1 MSIDRYRYHVIHD
14 ISYPILMSIGNG
26 NINYIQLPIKD
37 DDDVRLM
44 FHVVAQI
51 PPSNTIEMGI
61 RRQIDE
67 MDENLA
73 HNDEMGGNLAVV
85 TQSVMGATNNYVD
98 IPFTNENDDVE
109 FYDEDEINEM
119 HYDDEPPTNKVSS
132 DDGEHIMPSP
142 MFKQLNWDAI
152 NSMTAEPLTPRT
164 GLWNESN
171 ELFKGLRFESK
182 EDLQYVVKRYA
193 ICRNQHLVV
202 CESEPQLWA
211 VRCKK
216 CHGMFEITKYAG
228 PHTCVYP
235 KLSQDH
241 SQLDSTLIA
250 REIQNV
256 VQRDHTTSI
265 ATLHQIVKDKFG
277 YDVHYRRIWEAKRK
291 TMLRVF
297 GDWDESYQALSK
309 WMNILKLTNPGIK
322 VVWKTIP
329 LGGFTGTSRFMRVF
343 GHLGQ
348 VLKGINAAVRNPSVG
363 WSPPH
368 AQHRYCLRHVVSNFN
383 DKFKNK
389 VLKELAYRA
398 GCQHQPRKYERYMEE
413 LKRLDEKSVAWFSK
427 LDTQKWTQAYDLG
440 YRYGWMTTNIAECI
454 NGVLKGARMLPIT
467 ALVQLTFYRCVS
479 YFETRRAEI
488 RARMAVGDVYTA
500 YAIEKFRRAE
510 AKASGHTVTIFHRIH
525 ETFEV
530 ITALHGFHMDKGLV
544 ISGNHLR
551 SMLTCASFAHMR
563 IDSWQLVEKY
573 YRLDAYASCYA
584 PEFNLIPHE
593 SYWPYHRTM
602 EPGPLD
608 PTVLHGQAT
617 HRSSA
622 AWTGVDSKEL
632 HCRRREA
639 IFHRTSVLD
648 GRIIPLLQQAGFY
661 GVARLGFISLDWH
674 LITAFVERWRPET
687 HTFHLPQGECTIT
700 LQDIA
705 MLIGLPVD
713 GDVVT
718 GSTCLDWRRS
728 SFLLWHRDLD
738 EESIQRYTRAY
749 ILQLIG
755 GFLFSGKSSDKVHLM
770 FLPLLEDF
778 EVVAWLYRLCR
789 ASHID
794 THDISAHRFCSLMG
808 MGEVPIYCISSF
820 TIAPHDD
827 QCLHLHWP
835 FGIYYKIT
843 TNFTIMR
850 IHPYVDDMNVGLP
863 IITDRVLRFGF
874 RQGIPQPCDNE
885 SILHKCDL
893 RGRHDV
899 DWTTRHGD
907 YIRRWSSRREHIARG
922 EMAIGSLGYHD
933 PYMVW
938 YRSITIRFLTRTGS
952 FHELLTTSIH
962 QIYDIAPPDDF
973 RIRRLCTTVL
983 EAIHEMDRLDAPFS
997 VDATTQLQPPSG
1009 DVRPTRRGPRGV
1021 RTRGG
1026 GPHTRSSPPPH
1037 QQPISSITR
1046 SGGVRT
1052 RGGGPHTRSSPPLH
1066 QQPISP
1072 ITRSGGVRTRGGGP
1086 HTRSSPPP
1094 HQQPISPITRSGG
1107 VRTRGRGAH
1116 TRGTRHTSVLRDA
1129 PSTDISLPPVQE
1141 TPITPMEVPS
1151 TPPVV
1156 PLVASSPPSIEATL
1170 VHEELVHI
1178 ANDDQ
1183 QGQKTNRGRGHGR
1196 GRGRRRGR
1204 GAHGGLHVSPIE
1216 PLLEHAHH
1224 RRPLRKRKAPS
1235 CGTH

>member
-1 MSIDRYRYHVIHD
+1 MLSMIFR
-14 ISYPILMSIGNG
+14 YPILMSIGNG

-51 PPSNTIEMGI
+51 LPSNTIEMYLQTRPRDHSSELSPSFDQEIMGHDVEI
-61 RRQIDE
+61 PAKGNLAVQIDE

-73 HNDEMGGNLAVV
+73 HNDEMGGNLAV
-85 TQSVMGATNNYVD
+85 
-98 IPFTNENDDVE
+98 DD
-109 FYDEDEINEM
+109 INEM
-119 HYDDEPPTNKVSS
+119 NYDDEPPTNKAFL
-132 DDGEHIMPSP
+132 DDGEHTMSFL

-152 NSMTAEPLTPRT
+152 NSMTIGPLTSRIE
-164 GLWNESN
+164 LWNESN

-182 EDLQYVVKRYA
+182 EDLQYAVKRYA

-216 CHGMFEITKYAG
+216 WQEGCNWRLRACRRKSHGMFEITKYADR
-228 PHTCVYP
+228 H
-235 KLSQDH
+235 
-241 SQLDSTLIA
+241 A
-250 REIQNV
+250 
-256 VQRDHTTSI
+256 
-265 ATLHQIVKDKFG
+265 
-277 YDVHYRRIWEAKRK
+277 
-291 TMLRVF
+291 
-297 GDWDESYQALSK
+297 
-309 WMNILKLTNPGIK
+309 
-322 VVWKTIP
+322 
-329 LGGFTGTSRFMRVF
+329 
-343 GHLGQ
+343 
-348 VLKGINAAVRNPSVG
+348 GINVAVRNPSVG

-440 YRYGWMTTNIAECI
+440 YRYGWMTTNITKCI

-530 ITALHGFHMDKGLV
+530 ITALHGFHMDKGRNKQVVKLNEGTCSCNKWQSFGIPCSHFYMDRPHTV
-544 ISGNHLR
+544 C
-551 SMLTCASFAHMR
+551 MLFSIKTH
-563 IDSWQLVEKY
+563 SWRHKHIWAMPSSYMDEK
-573 YRLDAYASCYA
+573 S
-584 PEFNLIPHE
+584 IP
-593 SYWPYHRTM
+593 
-602 EPGPLD
+602 
-608 PTVLHGQAT
+608 
-617 HRSSA
+617 
-622 AWTGVDSKEL
+622 
-632 HCRRREA
+632 
-639 IFHRTSVLD
+639 
-648 GRIIPLLQQAGFY
+648 
-661 GVARLGFISLDWH
+661 
-674 LITAFVERWRPET
+674 
-687 HTFHLPQGECTIT
+687 
-700 LQDIA
+700 
-705 MLIGLPVD
+705 
-713 GDVVT
+713 
-718 GSTCLDWRRS
+718 
-728 SFLLWHRDLD
+728 
-738 EESIQRYTRAY
+738 RYTRTY

-778 EVVAWLYRLCR
+778 EVAGRYT
-789 ASHID
+789 SHID
-794 THDISAHRFCSLMG
+794 THDISGPLILLQLWVWERFPFIAPHRLR
-808 MGEVPIYCISSF
+808 
-820 TIAPHDD
+820 IAPHDD
-827 QCLHLHWP
+827 QLPPPPLAIRWRDEFRTMHILAQYRHHLDRL
-835 FGIYYKIT
+835 T
-843 TNFTIMR
+843 TNQVIK
-850 IHPYVDDMNVGLP
+850 V
-863 IITDRVLRFGF
+863 
-874 RQGIPQPCDNE
+874 
-885 SILHKCDL
+885 
-893 RGRHDV
+893 HDV
-899 DWTTRHGD
+899 DWTTQHGD

-952 FHELLTTSIH
+952 FHELLTTNIH

-997 VDATTQLQPPSG
+997 VDATIQLQPPSG
-1009 DVRPTRRGPRGV
+1009 DVRPTRRGPRTREIRHTPVVARV
-1021 RTRGG
+1021 RPSTDI
-1026 GPHTRSSPPPH
+1026 SLPPH
-1037 QQPISSITR
+1037 QQPTSS
-1046 SGGVRT
+1046 
-1052 RGGGPHTRSSPPLH
+1052 
-1066 QQPISP
+1066 

-1094 HQQPISPITRSGG
+1094 HQQSISSITLSGGVRTRGEGPHTRSSPPPHQQPISPITGSGG

-1129 PSTDISLPPVQE
+1129 PSTDISLATQMMINKDKRLIVAE
-1141 TPITPMEVPS
+1141 DMVED
-1151 TPPVV
+1151 VV
-1156 PLVASSPPSIEATL
+1156 
-1170 VHEELVHI
+1170 
-1178 ANDDQ
+1178 
-1183 QGQKTNRGRGHGR
+1183 G
-1196 GRGRRRGR
+1196 GR

-1216 PLLEHAHH
+1216 PIVEHAHH
-1224 RRPLRKRKAPS
+1224 RRPLRKRKTPL

>member
-1 MSIDRYRYHVIHD
+1 MR
-14 ISYPILMSIGNG
+14 
-26 NINYIQLPIKD
+26 
-37 DDDVRLM
+37 
-44 FHVVAQI
+44 
-51 PPSNTIEMGI
+51 
-61 RRQIDE
+61 
-67 MDENLA
+67 
-73 HNDEMGGNLAVV
+73 
-85 TQSVMGATNNYVD
+85 ATNNYVD

-182 EDLQYVVKRYA
+182 EDLQYAVKRYA

-216 CHGMFEITKYAG
+216 WQEGCNWRLRACRRKSHGMFEITKYAG

-291 TMLRVF
+291 AMLRVF

-309 WMNILKLTNPGIK
+309 WMNILQLTNLEQRHHVTQREGICL
-322 VVWKTIP
+322 I
-329 LGGFTGTSRFMRVF
+329 SDR
-343 GHLGQ
+343 HA
-348 VLKGINAAVRNPSVG
+348 GINAAVRNPSVG

-398 GCQHQPRKYERYMEE
+398 GCQHQPWKYERYMEE

-488 RARMAVGDVYTA
+488 RARMVVGDVYTA
-500 YAIEKFRRAE
+500 YAIEKFRRARP
-510 AKASGHTVTIFHRIH
+510 K
-525 ETFEV
+525 
-530 ITALHGFHMDKGLV
+530 LV
-544 ISGNHLR
+544 DTLSPFSIEFMKHL
-551 SMLTCASFAHMR
+551 
-563 IDSWQLVEKY
+563 K
-573 YRLDAYASCYA
+573 LDAYASCYA
-584 PEFNLIPHE
+584 PEFNLIPHK
-593 SYWPYHRTM
+593 SYWSYPDFPILH
-602 EPGPLD
+602 PD
-608 PTVLHGQAT
+608 PTSMRDKGRPRSSRIRNEMDLKEPSVRIRCGLCITARWSRDPWIRQFYMDRPHTGHLQHGQVLT
-617 HRSSA
+617 RRSFI
-622 AWTGVDSKEL
+622 VD
-632 HCRRREA
+632 
-639 IFHRTSVLD
+639 
-648 GRIIPLLQQAGFY
+648 
-661 GVARLGFISLDWH
+661 
-674 LITAFVERWRPET
+674 
-687 HTFHLPQGECTIT
+687 
-700 LQDIA
+700 
-705 MLIGLPVD
+705 
-713 GDVVT
+713 DV
-718 GSTCLDWRRS
+718 RRS
-728 SFLLWHRDLD
+728 SIAPVTRWTYYSFVAAGRLLWTHSGDTDIDGQRLHLTWLSQSFPTLAPDAD
-738 EESIQRYTRAY
+738 EESISV
-749 ILQLIG
+749 ILGLI
-755 GFLFSGKSSDKVHLM
+755 SYSS
-770 FLPLLEDF
+770 LEGSACL
-778 EVVAWLYRLCR
+778 AWLYRQLCR

-794 THDISAHRFCSLMG
+794 THDISSPLILLQLWVWERFPFIAPHRLH
-808 MGEVPIYCISSF
+808 
-820 TIAPHDD
+820 IAPHDD
-827 QCLHLHWP
+827 QLPPPPLAIRWRDE
-835 FGIYYKIT
+835 FR
-843 TNFTIMR
+843 TISISMHVLLSIGTILIDLQQIR
-850 IHPYVDDMNVGLP
+850 P
-863 IITDRVLRFGF
+863 DRVLRQFGF

-1009 DVRPTRRGPRGV
+1009 DVRPTRRGPRTREIRHTPAVARV
-1021 RTRGG
+1021 RPLTDI
-1026 GPHTRSSPPPH
+1026 SPPPH
-1037 QQPISSITR
+1037 QQPTSSITR

-1052 RGGGPHTRSSPPLH
+1052 RGGGPHTRSSPPPHQQAISSITRSGGVRTRGGRPHTRSSPPPH

-1116 TRGTRHTSVLRDA
+1116 MRGTRHTSVLRDA

-1216 PLLEHAHH
+1216 PLVEHAHH

>member
-1 MSIDRYRYHVIHD
+1 MILSLSHHV
-14 ISYPILMSIGNG
+14 
-26 NINYIQLPIKD
+26 
-37 DDDVRLM
+37 
-44 FHVVAQI
+44 
-51 PPSNTIEMGI
+51 
-61 RRQIDE
+61 
-67 MDENLA
+67 
-73 HNDEMGGNLAVV
+73 
-85 TQSVMGATNNYVD
+85 
-98 IPFTNENDDVE
+98 
-109 FYDEDEINEM
+109 
-119 HYDDEPPTNKVSS
+119 
-132 DDGEHIMPSP
+132 
-142 MFKQLNWDAI
+142 
-152 NSMTAEPLTPRT
+152 

-182 EDLQYVVKRYA
+182 EDLQYLCKRYA

-211 VRCKK
+211 RLRACRRKS
-216 CHGMFEITKYAG
+216 HGMFEITKYAG

-291 TMLRVF
+291 AMLRVF
-297 GDWDESYQALSK
+297 GDWDESYQALPK
-309 WMNILKLTNPGIK
+309 WMNILQLTNPGTKI
-322 VVWKTIP
+322 VWKTIP
-329 LGGFTGTSRFMRVF
+329 LGGISGNVRFMRVF
-343 GHLGQ
+343 WAFGASVEGFKHCRPIIQIDGTFLYGKYMGKLLIATSIDGNGHVFPLAFAIVEEESQDSWSWFLIALRHHVTQREGIC
-348 VLKGINAAVRNPSVG
+348 LISDRHAGINAAVRNPSVG

-368 AQHRYCLRHVVSNFN
+368 AQHRYYLRHVVSNFN

-427 LDTQKWTQAYDLG
+427 LDTQNALMG
-440 YRYGWMTTNIAECI
+440 CLR
-454 NGVLKGARMLPIT
+454 VRMLPIT

-530 ITALHGFHMDKGLV
+530 ITALHGFHMDKGRNKQVVKLNE
-544 ISGNHLR
+544 G
-551 SMLTCASFAHMR
+551 TCSCNKWQSFGIPCSHVLAVSAHMR

-584 PEFNLIPHE
+584 PEFNPIPHE
-593 SYWPYHRTM
+593 SYWSYHRTM

-617 HRSSA
+617 HRSSV

-674 LITAFVERWRPET
+674 LITAFVERWRLET

-718 GSTCLDWRRS
+718 GSTCLDWRRVCYS
-728 SFLLWHRDLD
+728 LLGLTPGDTDIDGQRLHLTWLSQSFPTLAPDAD

-770 FLPLLEDF
+770 FLPFLEDF
-778 EVVAWLYRLCR
+778 EVVGRYSWGSACLAWLYRQLCR

-794 THDISAHRFCSLMG
+794 THDISAHRFCSDYG
-808 MGEVPIYCISSF
+808 WRDEFRTTSISMH
-820 TIAPHDD
+820 ILIIG
-827 QCLHLHWP
+827 Q
-835 FGIYYKIT
+835 
-843 TNFTIMR
+843 
-850 IHPYVDDMNVGLP
+850 PYVDHMNVGLP
-863 IITDRVLRFGF
+863 IIVFFGKDIWCTISPLICFHIIEWHRPDRVLRQFGF
-874 RQGIPQPCDNE
+874 CQGIPQPCDNE
-885 SILHKCDL
+885 SSLHKCDL
-893 RGRHDV
+893 RGRDDV

-907 YIRRWSSRREHIARG
+907 YIRHWSSKREHIARD

-952 FHELLTTSIH
+952 FHELL
-962 QIYDIAPPDDF
+962 
-973 RIRRLCTTVL
+973 LCTLVL
-983 EAIHEMDRLDAPFS
+983 EAIHEMDRLDALFS
-997 VDATTQLQPPSG
+997 VDATTLQPPSEMSTYRMRASYEEIRHTPVVAR
-1009 DVRPTRRGPRGV
+1009 VRPSTDISPPPHQQPTSSITRSGGV

-1037 QQPISSITR
+1037 QPISSITR

-1052 RGGGPHTRSSPPLH
+1052 RGGGPHTRSSPPPH

-1094 HQQPISPITRSGG
+1094 HQQPISPITRSG
-1107 VRTRGRGAH
+1107 
-1116 TRGTRHTSVLRDA
+1116 DA
-1129 PSTDISLPPVQE
+1129 PSADISLPLLGDSYYTYGGV
-1141 TPITPMEVPS
+1141 IHS
-1151 TPPVV
+1151 TVV

-1178 ANDDQ
+1178 ENDDQ
-1183 QGQKTNRGRGHGR
+1183 QRQKTNRGRGH
-1196 GRGRRRGR
+1196 
-1204 GAHGGLHVSPIE
+1204 AHGGLHVSPIE
-1216 PLLEHAHH
+1216 PIVEHAHH
-1224 RRPLRKRKAPS
+1224 RHPLRKRKAPS

>member
-1 MSIDRYRYHVIHD
+1 
-14 ISYPILMSIGNG
+14 
-26 NINYIQLPIKD
+26 
-37 DDDVRLM
+37 
-44 FHVVAQI
+44 
-51 PPSNTIEMGI
+51 
-61 RRQIDE
+61 
-67 MDENLA
+67 
-73 HNDEMGGNLAVV
+73 
-85 TQSVMGATNNYVD
+85 
-98 IPFTNENDDVE
+98 
-109 FYDEDEINEM
+109 
-119 HYDDEPPTNKVSS
+119 
-132 DDGEHIMPSP
+132 
-142 MFKQLNWDAI
+142 
-152 NSMTAEPLTPRT
+152 
-164 GLWNESN
+164 
-171 ELFKGLRFESK
+171 
-182 EDLQYVVKRYA
+182 
-193 ICRNQHLVV
+193 
-202 CESEPQLWA
+202 
-211 VRCKK
+211 
-216 CHGMFEITKYAG
+216 
-228 PHTCVYP
+228 
-235 KLSQDH
+235 
-241 SQLDSTLIA
+241 
-250 REIQNV
+250 
-256 VQRDHTTSI
+256 
-265 ATLHQIVKDKFG
+265 
-277 YDVHYRRIWEAKRK
+277 
-291 TMLRVF
+291 
-297 GDWDESYQALSK
+297 
-309 WMNILKLTNPGIK
+309 
-322 VVWKTIP
+322 
-329 LGGFTGTSRFMRVF
+329 
-343 GHLGQ
+343 
-348 VLKGINAAVRNPSVG
+348 
-363 WSPPH
+363 
-368 AQHRYCLRHVVSNFN
+368 
-383 DKFKNK
+383 
-389 VLKELAYRA
+389 
-398 GCQHQPRKYERYMEE
+398 MEE

-500 YAIEKFRRAE
+500 YAIENFRKAE

-530 ITALHGFHMDKGLV
+530 ITALHGFHMDKGRNKQVVKLNE
-544 ISGNHLR
+544 G
-551 SMLTCASFAHMR
+551 TCSCNKWQSFGIPCSHVLAVSAHMR

-584 PEFNLIPHE
+584 PEFNPIPHE
-593 SYWPYHRTM
+593 SYWSYHRTM

-608 PTVLHGQAT
+608 PIVLHGQAT
-617 HRSSA
+617 HRSSV

-632 HCRRREA
+632 HYRRREA

-648 GRIIPLLQQAGFY
+648 GHIIPLLQQAGFY
-661 GVARLGFISLDWH
+661 GVVHLRFISLDWH

-718 GSTCLDWRRS
+718 GSTCLDWRRVCYS
-728 SFLLWHRDLD
+728 LLGLTPGDTDIDGQRLHLTWLSQSFLTLAPDAD

-755 GFLFSGKSSDKVHLM
+755 GFLFSGKSSDKVHFM

-778 EVVAWLYRLCR
+778 EVAGRFPFIAPHRLR
-789 ASHID
+789 
-794 THDISAHRFCSLMG
+794 
-808 MGEVPIYCISSF
+808 
-820 TIAPHDD
+820 IAPHDD
-827 QCLHLHWP
+827 QLPPPPLAIRWRDEFQTTSISMHVLAQYRHHLDRL
-835 FGIYYKIT
+835 T
-843 TNFTIMR
+843 ADQ
-850 IHPYVDDMNVGLP
+850 PYVDDMNVGLP
-863 IITDRVLRFGF
+863 DYCTAGKDIWCTISPLICFHIIEWHRPDQVLQQFGF

-907 YIRRWSSRREHIARG
+907 YIRRWSFRREHIARG
-922 EMAIGSLGYHD
+922 KMAIGSLGYHD

-952 FHELLTTSIH
+952 FHELLPTS
-962 QIYDIAPPDDF
+962 
-973 RIRRLCTTVL
+973 
-983 EAIHEMDRLDAPFS
+983 S
-997 VDATTQLQPPSG
+997 
-1009 DVRPTRRGPRGV
+1009 
-1021 RTRGG
+1021 
-1026 GPHTRSSPPPH
+1026 
-1037 QQPISSITR
+1037 
-1046 SGGVRT
+1046 
-1052 RGGGPHTRSSPPLH
+1052 
-1066 QQPISP
+1066 

-1094 HQQPISPITRSGG
+1094 HQQLISSITRSGG
-1107 VRTRGRGAH
+1107 VRTRGGGPYTRSSPPLHQQPISPITRSRGGVWTRGRGAH
-1116 TRGTRHTSVLRDA
+1116 TRRTRHTSVLRDA

-1183 QGQKTNRGRGHGR
+1183 QGQKTNCGRGHGR

-1216 PLLEHAHH
+1216 PIVEHAHH
-1224 RRPLRKRKAPS
+1224 RCPLWKRKAPS